1 MTTPRSHDTG
11 DQDTPPVPAAVPQPH
26 AQAAGA
32 LGEPTARPAGAPP
45 SDVSHPQQTA
55 GDPDGTKAR
64 HDAVPH
70 PQVANEPGRSPV
82 QPEADPAPTTPL
94 QAATGSGKSEADPA
108 PAAPLQAAHESSGP
122 GAGPAGFSRP
132 QDAGEPDGVSVRA
145 KAGPTAVW
153 RSQRSGK
160 SDGSVAAPESV
171 VFPHPE
177 ARLVAAGDRDGVSGE
192 DLARSIRRAAAH
204 LDKLPPGP
212 VFCGMRNTLASVFC
226 YLGAWHAGRPIALLD
241 PDLPAATLAE
251 LAERFEPCALIGFT
265 QAGAEPPRRRTAPD
279 PHPDLG
285 LLLATSGSTGNPKLV
300 RISRHA
306 VLANA
311 RAIATA
317 LSLGPGEVAPTSL
330 PLHYS
335 YGLSVLNSHLVA
347 GGTVV
352 LTEAGLLER
361 SFWND
366 LRTHACTSLAAVPYQ
381 YTMLR
386 RMRFDH
392 TDYPALTT
400 LTQAGGRLAPELVKE
415 FAAQAER
422 FYVMYGQTEATA
434 RIAVLPP
441 DRLDDKPGSVGVAV
455 PGGRLEI
462 DDGEVVYLGPNVM
475 MGYAETAADLARG
488 DDMGGVL
495 RTGDLGRLD
504 DEGFLYVTGRIKRIA
519 KVFGTRVNLDDVER
533 LLRGSGPVA
542 ATSGDDRVTIWT
554 ESLDKPAR
562 ALLARRLAAQLRL
575 HWSGFDVRHID
586 RLPLLATGKVDYRAL
601 ESMT

>member
-1 MTTPRSHDTG
+1 MSG
-11 DQDTPPVPAAVPQPH
+11 DSQPH
-26 AQAAGA
+26 ATGVF
-32 LGEPTARPAGAPP
+32 P
-45 SDVSHPQQTA
+45 HPQARLIAA
-55 GDPDGTKAR
+55 GDPDG
-64 HDAVPH
+64 
-70 PQVANEPGRSPV
+70 VA
-82 QPEADPAPTTPL
+82 
-94 QAATGSGKSEADPA
+94 
-108 PAAPLQAAHESSGP
+108 
-122 GAGPAGFSRP
+122 
-132 QDAGEPDGVSVRA
+132 
-145 KAGPTAVW
+145 
-153 RSQRSGK
+153 
-160 SDGSVAAPESV
+160 
-171 VFPHPE
+171 
-177 ARLVAAGDRDGVSGE
+177 GE
-192 DLARSIRRAAAH
+192 DLARSIRRAAGRFEE
-204 LDKLPPGP
+204 LPPGP
-212 VFCGMRNTLASVFC
+212 VFCGTRNTLASVFC
-226 YLGAWHAGRPIALLD
+226 YLGALEARRPIALLD
-241 PDLPAATLAE
+241 PELPAAALGE
-251 LAERFEPCALIGFT
+251 LVERFEPSALIGFT
-265 QAGAEPPRRRTAPD
+265 QAGGELGRRRTAPD

-300 RISRHA
+300 RISRAA

-311 RAIATA
+311 RAIAVA
-317 LSLGPGEVAPTSL
+317 LSLGPHDIAPTSL

-361 SFWND
+361 SFWAD
-366 LRTHACTSLAAVPYQ
+366 LKAHSCTSLAAVPYQ

-386 RMRFDH
+386 RLRFDH
-392 TDYPALTT
+392 ADYPALTT

-455 PGGRLEI
+455 PGGRLEV
-462 DDGEVVYLGPNVM
+462 DGGEVVYHGPNVM

-488 DDMGGVL
+488 DDLGGVL

-504 DEGFLYVTGRIKRIA
+504 DEGFLYVTGRTKRIA

-554 ESLDKPAR
+554 ETLDKPAM
-562 ALLARRLAAQLRL
+562 ALLARQLAAQLRL
-575 HWSGFDVRHID
+575 HWSGFEIRRID
-586 RLPLLATGKVDYRAL
+586 RLPLLPTGKIDYRAL